1 MWKCRGGLYPRS
13 GRRSTSARQRGPL
26 SRYTEREGA
35 RSCALP
41 FRIVQRLAGVGKDTH
56 SPMAEPILR
65 TRGLSASFFTKEG
78 VIRAVQNVTFALE
91 PGKVLAIVGESGCGK
106 STLGLALLRLLPF
119 PGKVTAGS
127 VEFDGRDLLAL
138 DEDELRKVRG
148 RRISMIFQDPVSGLN
163 PVLPIGK
170 QVEEILTSHMDIPK
184 KERKQRTIEVLR
196 HVGLADPERIAN
208 SYPFHLSGGMCQR
221 VMIAMATALNPSVII
236 ADEPTSALDVTVQ
249 AQILNELDQLRYQR
263 GTAIILI
270 THDLGVVAQMA
281 DEVAVMY
288 AGRFIE
294 VGEVRQIF
302 KEPRHPYTWALL
314 NTLPR
319 LDRGGDHQL
328 HSIPGAPPSMMNL
341 GEECA
346 FLPRC
351 TKAMNRCRHEP
362 APLLETVAPHQ
373 RAACY
378 NPVFHDW
385 DEE

>member
-1 MWKCRGGLYPRS
+1 M
-13 GRRSTSARQRGPL
+13 T
-26 SRYTEREGA
+26 
-35 RSCALP
+35 
-41 FRIVQRLAGVGKDTH
+41 
-56 SPMAEPILR
+56 EPILSVR
-65 TRGLSASFFTKEG
+65 DLSAAFFTKEG
-78 VIRAVQNVTFALE
+78 VVRAVNDVSFDLE
-91 PGKVLAIVGESGCGK
+91 PGRVLAVVGESGCGK
-106 STLGLALLRLLPF
+106 STLALALLRLLPF
-119 PGKVTAGS
+119 PGKMTGGQV
-127 VEFDGRDLLAL
+127 VFDGQNLLGK
-138 DEDELRKVRG
+138 DEEELRRIRG

-170 QVEEILTSHMDIPK
+170 QVEEILTSHLDIPK
-184 KERKQRTIEVLR
+184 KERRQRTLEVLR
-196 HVGLADPERIAN
+196 HVGLADAERIVN

-221 VMIAMATALNPSVII
+221 VMIAMATALNPSVVI

-249 AQILNELDQLRYQR
+249 AQILNELDLLRQQR

-281 DEVAVMY
+281 DDVAVMY

-294 VGEVRQIF
+294 VGPVRQIF

-319 LDRGGDHQL
+319 LDRGGGQTL
-328 HSIPGAPPSMMNL
+328 HSIPGAPPSMIDL
-341 GEECA
+341 PPECA

-351 TKAMNRCRHEP
+351 VKAINRCRTEP
-362 APLLETVAPHQ
+362 APPLAAVAAGQ
-373 RAACY
+373 LAACY